1 MENSIVR
8 TNNNLVELEK
18 GDNKKIFVSLDL
30 SKEENIDLLLESQD
44 NEKVLKVNDH
54 KGEVIECVGVYI
66 TRRENEDTNDDGEVF
81 TRRDYTTLLFDKEG
95 KIYVTGSNAF
105 YQSLDFICTL
115 KGWPS
120 EANPVKIKF
129 AEAPAKEVGH
139 KYLRAVIV
147 K

>member
-1 MENSIVR
+1 MEALVKQ
-8 TNNNLVELEK
+8 NNAIQEFEK
-18 GDNKKIFVSLDL
+18 GDNKKIFVTFDL

-44 NEKVLKVNDH
+44 NDKVLKINEH
-54 KGEVIECVGVYI
+54 KNEVIECIGAYI

-81 TRRDYTTLLFDKEG
+81 TRRDYTTLLFAKDG

-115 KGWPS
+115 KGWPTR
-120 EANPVKIKF
+120 ENPIKIKF
-129 AEAPAKEVGH
+129 AEAPAKEAGH
-139 KYLRAVIV
+139 KYLKAVIV